1 MGFTLPAQVEMP
13 ARLAGRL
20 THFINAWKVLT
31 TDSWVLQTIK
41 GFQIPFVGKPVQER
55 RPRVPS
61 FPSEQLAQVQ
71 EEVSSLLEKGAV
83 MVVDSH
89 PPQAEFYSVLF
100 LVPKKSGEM
109 RPVINLKAL
118 NQWVETPHFK
128 MEGLSTLQDL
138 LRQGDWLAKVDLKDA
153 YLTVPVCPEHQCYL
167 RFTIGEVNY
176 QFTCLPFGLSC
187 APWAFTK
194 MMKAVV
200 TLLRSWGTRI
210 IIYIDD
216 ILIMSESAT
225 LAAQHLEVL
234 THILKCLGFI
244 INTEKSVMTPTQE
257 IEFLGMV
264 VNSNSLLVRLP
275 ADKLKQIRTE
285 AGRISNMTS
294 LPARLLSHFLGKL
307 SATTQAVPPS
317 PTILPLL
324 AERSSSS
331 PSSQQPGLRDFPVPL
346 TGSTGRV
353 VLVEGTPTQMEWET
367 PQTGTGADNHQ
378 LRCFPE
384 GLGSSLCRDTHRG
397 CLVCQRDGHAH
408 QFPGTACSH
417 SSSEDLS
424 KEGLRD
430 LSTLATGQRHSG
442 GIHQQH
448 GGHSVK
454 SADRTGKGTMDVGP
468 GQEPNPGSPT
478 HSRSVQYHSRCRIPN
493 SQGQVRLDALPSNF
507 SDHQESVR
515 PTGCGPICL
524 QIDTSATPLLQL
536 ETRSPSGSSGCI
548 PAGLGPTEGVCQP
561 PLVPDRQ
568 SPEPSTS
575 PASSASAGSTS
586 VEGPDLVPSAPGNV
600 VGLSQTNCPDPG
612 PDSAANRF
620 PDGDGPSTSRV
631 ACLRERFSSSCL
643 SEEATKLLLRSWRS
657 KSAQS
662 YDSHFRKWAS
672 WCAER
677 GCDPVSGPASDVANF
692 LAELHKEGYQSSS
705 LNSFRSAIS
714 SAHDQVDG
722 ISIGKHPMICR
733 VLKGAFNARPPLP
746 RYTLTWSVET
756 VLHYLE
762 SIGPSTSLSLKLLT
776 FKLTM
781 LLALT
786 RPSRSADLASL
797 QLDHRQFNPEGVVFL
812 PAALAKQS
820 GQGKPLKEFFFPS
833 FPHNSELCPVETLR
847 RYEAVTLP
855 LRPHNTN
862 RLFIALVK
870 PHKSVTSATIARWL
884 REVLRLSGI
893 DVSIFSGHSVRGA
906 STSAAAGVGIT
917 TNDILKAAD

>member
-1 MGFTLPAQVEMP
+1 MP
-13 ARLAGRL
+13 GVHHQHRE
-20 THFINAWKVLT
+20 ISDD
-31 TDSWVLQTIK
+31 TDP
-41 GFQIPFVGKPVQER
+41 GN
-55 RPRVPS
+55 RVPRDGG
-61 FPSEQLAQVQ
+61 ELQLFAGQA
-71 EEVSSLLEKGAV
+71 SRR
-83 MVVDSH
+83 
-89 PPQAEFYSVLF
+89 QAEAD
-100 LVPKKSGEM
+100 PDRGWQ
-109 RPVINLKAL
+109 N
-118 NQWVETPHFK
+118 FK
-128 MEGLSTLQDL
+128 HD
-138 LRQGDWLAKVDLKDA
+138 
-153 YLTVPVCPEHQCYL
+153 
-167 RFTIGEVNY
+167 
-176 QFTCLPFGLSC
+176 
-187 APWAFTK
+187 
-194 MMKAVV
+194 
-200 TLLRSWGTRI
+200 
-210 IIYIDD
+210 
-216 ILIMSESAT
+216 
-225 LAAQHLEVL
+225 
-234 THILKCLGFI
+234 
-244 INTEKSVMTPTQE
+244 
-257 IEFLGMV
+257 
-264 VNSNSLLVRLP
+264 
-275 ADKLKQIRTE
+275 
-285 AGRISNMTS
+285 
-294 LPARLLSHFLGKL
+294 L
-307 SATTQAVPPS
+307 SASQIALPLLGETQRNYPSCPPS

-331 PSSQQPGLRDFPVPL
+331 SSSQQPGLRDFPVPL

-367 PQTGTGADNHQ
+367 PQTRTGADNHQ

-384 GLGSSLCRDTHRG
+384 WLGSSLCRDTHRG
-397 CLVCQRDGHAH
+397 CLVSQRDGHAH

-493 SQGQVRLDALPSNF
+493 SHGQVRLDALPSNF

-524 QIDTSATPLLQL
+524 QTDTSATPLLQL

-548 PAGLGPTEGVCQP
+548 PAGLGSTEGVCQP

-612 PDSAANRF
+612 PDSAANRL
-620 PDGDGPSTSRV
+620 PDGDGPSTSRM

-643 SEEATKLLLRSWRS
+643 SEEATKLLLQSWRS

-714 SAHDQVDG
+714 SAHDQEDG

-746 RYTLTWSVET
+746 RYTSTWSVET

-812 PAALAKQS
+812 PVALAKQS
-820 GQGKPLKEFFFPS
+820 RQGKPLKEFFFPS

-906 STSAAAGVGIT
+906 SASAAAGVGIT
-917 TNDILKAAD
+917 TNDILKAADWSSDSVFRRFYYRPVNDSTFGRAVLASGSKDT